1 LRNALSNVDKA
12 DRNKDDVNTGQGP
25 TIELNGSFRASK
37 IFIGILEGTDVNDLA
52 AFPDLYGELATS
64 FRQQEASPA
73 VFRETLVMADFYG
86 IHLYERLMA
95 ETLMQISRK
104 GHLYALT
111 AFVVA
116 VEINNDSLAKMAV
129 IQMDNLSDMRYL
141 GLPLAK
147 EMGVEAY
154 WQLTRA
160 FVDCM
165 GRPSIGCGSL
175 ADKVRFDR
183 VWSVVTPTSLLSSA
197 D

>member
-1 LRNALSNVDKA
+1 MRNALSNVDKA
-12 DRNKDDVNTGQGP
+12 DQNKDDVNTGQGP

-52 AFPDLYGELATS
+52 AFPDRWGELVTS

-104 GHLYALT
+104 GRLYALT

-129 IQMDNLSDMRYL
+129 IQMDSLADMRYL

-147 EMGVEAY
+147 EIGILAII
-154 WQLTRA
+154 
-160 FVDCM
+160 
-165 GRPSIGCGSL
+165 PS
-175 ADKVRFDR
+175 VREIYG
-183 VWSVVTPTSLLSSA
+183 TTSSSM
-197 D
+197 